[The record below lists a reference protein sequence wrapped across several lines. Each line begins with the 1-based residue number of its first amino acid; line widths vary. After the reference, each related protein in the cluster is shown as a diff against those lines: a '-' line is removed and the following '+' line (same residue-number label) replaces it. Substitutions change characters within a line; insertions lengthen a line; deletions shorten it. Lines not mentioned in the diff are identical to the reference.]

1 MCNRTALLF
10 ILAGFASLCQV
21 TPARS
26 ADGVAVTT
34 TASAQDPADAVK
46 TAQRTEQIRNNCIND
61 RRYICGRVLQVTTN
75 GLVVDSGYSKLLSPP
90 FNKSWVV
97 RSNVSVDRDPH
108 AVEEKKPD
116 AICIG
121 IVFLSNIPK
130 RPAVKEYDYVVIH
143 GYPAGNHQY
152 VPVPGVEKT
161 IRRYSASLERAVEIN
176 LANESK

>member
-1 MCNRTALLF
+1 MFLRTALLL
-10 ILAGFASLCQV
+10 ILAGVASFCQV

-26 ADGVAVTT
+26 ADSVAAAA
-34 TASAQDPADAVK
+34 ASSTQDPTDAVK
-46 TAQRTEQIRNNCIND
+46 AAQLKEQTRTDCING
-61 RRYICGRVLQVTTN
+61 RRYICGRVLQVATN
-75 GLVVDSGYSKLLSPP
+75 GLVVDSGYSRLLSPP

-116 AICIG
+116 AICVG
-121 IVFLSNIPK
+121 IVFLSNSPK
-130 RPAVKEYDYVVIH
+130 RPTVKEYDYVVIH
-143 GYPAGNHQY
+143 GYPAKTHLY

-176 LANESK
+176 LASESK